1 MSAPLVASLARLA
14 AKGEKAENQE
24 GERPVVVVERRG
36 YQLIVKQ
43 QGGVVVGV
51 VKKQSVLPM

>member
-1 MSAPLVASLARLA
+1 MASLARLA